1 MADIRLRP
9 RFRTHVE
16 CDPASVLALIEAQ
29 LGSPGSDASGRIPAN
44 AQIAGTDVGHIEGT
58 VFDTSAVLRIPSTR
72 RHFWSPELQVGV
84 DGDEAGTM
92 VSGLF
97 GPRPGVWSM
106 YVALY
111 AFVLFVAIMGSSFGA
126 SQIMLDQRPFAFWSL
141 PAALVGALAVYGIGR
156 VGRRLGREQIRE
168 LDAFLDRV
176 LAACRPSQGNSA
188 T

>member
-9 RFRTHVE
+9 RFRTRVP
-16 CDPASVLALIEAQ
+16 CDPATVLALIEAG
-29 LGSPGSDASGRIPAN
+29 LSSADGGEFD
-44 AQIAGTDVGHIEGT
+44 GT
-58 VFDTSAVLRIPSTR
+58 VFDTSAVLRIPPNR

-84 DGDEAGTM
+84 DSDSDGSL

-111 AFVLFVAIMGSSFGA
+111 AFVLFVAIMGGSFGA
-126 SQIMLDQRPFAFWSL
+126 SQIMLGQAPLAFWSL
-141 PAALVGALAVYGIGR
+141 PASVTAALAVYGIGR
-156 VGRRLGREQIRE
+156 VGRRLGREQIQE
-168 LDAFLDRV
+168 LDSFLNRT